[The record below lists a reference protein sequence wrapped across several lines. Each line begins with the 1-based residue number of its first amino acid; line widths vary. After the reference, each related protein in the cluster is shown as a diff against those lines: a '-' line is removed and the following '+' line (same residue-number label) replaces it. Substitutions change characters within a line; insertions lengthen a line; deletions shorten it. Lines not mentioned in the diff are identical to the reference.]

1 MTSAQISYLNFIAEK
16 TIFYGTTIVSGFGI
30 VRNLVNILIYLRKEL
45 RTGVLSYYNFLI
57 SISNILAYVTV
68 LFFYFPLTIGLNS
81 YVNIS
86 DFSCSSLTFAS
97 RVFTQMSIWIN
108 VGITFDRFFCVT
120 FPDRFRFINNKK
132 KLSWIT
138 LIVFLVLL
146 ILNVPNIFY
155 KINQNV
161 CTSTSLVV
169 FIRNLEIALFRTIL
183 PAVLHIVLSA
193 VLINKLFK
201 WRSGVHS
208 NMSDERDR
216 RFTRIVIAL
225 NVFFCLTE
233 LPLSCLTL
241 YFGAIGQT
249 PSFPISEKASY
260 SMAIANVVYYVALVF
275 SGFTF
280 NSLLIVNLIFNR
292 LFQKELKKMFCLSYR
307 EENSRS

>member
-1 MTSAQISYLNFIAEK
+1 M
-16 TIFYGTTIVSGFGI
+16 
-30 VRNLVNILIYLRKEL
+30 
-45 RTGVLSYYNFLI
+45 
-57 SISNILAYVTV
+57 TV

-81 YVNIS
+81 YVNVS

-120 FPDRFRFINNKK
+120 FPNRFRFINNKK

-146 ILNVPNIFY
+146 LLNVPNLFY

-193 VLINKLFK
+193 VLINKLLK

-216 RFTRIVIAL
+216 RFTQ
-225 NVFFCLTE
+225 
-233 LPLSCLTL
+233 S
-241 YFGAIGQT
+241 
-249 PSFPISEKASY
+249 
-260 SMAIANVVYYVALVF
+260 
-275 SGFTF
+275 
-280 NSLLIVNLIFNR
+280 
-292 LFQKELKKMFCLSYR
+292 
-307 EENSRS
+307 